1 MTVLIDGKLENPL
14 IKDKKVSLLG
24 GVICGQKISMGS
36 VSEGSSCWQTNQEDQ
51 SNLEVLQRMVD
62 LRKISEKDCRTKKE
76 AVHFQGHSHN
86 QHTQSSSSIAFLTV
100 VKQTF
105 IKISG
110 LHMKQGELEV
120 KPVEVGYIVWAHW
133 SKLLNGKSVADKD
146 VARGVFK
153 PALMKWRIPT
163 KIMTNQRLLS
173 LLRDE
178 LLQSNKN
185 IQRFRTGIEMTS
197 WLEMVELPLGV
208 ESNGSRDQKPAELEL
223 EEISNNNKTL
233 TNLKAMGATK
243 SKGQKEESASVVVVV
258 GYGYGQWLQE
268 KMDRHRQLQALE
280 IGPEIEGQSYFQGL
294 WRSWPGHH
302 MRMGY
307 KERTKDKE
315 GKIKDKDRIRTLK
328 GLKDKD
334 RIRTIKGLKVKE
346 DKGQDKEDEVLQ
358 EERSRTV
365 DEDKEKNKRGSIVVK
380 NNKKK
385 KKKKTKK
392 RKSNKKKKMMMK

>member
-86 QHTQSSSSIAFLTV
+86 QHTQSSSS
-100 VKQTF
+100 
-105 IKISG
+105 

-197 WLEMVELPLGV
+197 WLEM
-208 ESNGSRDQKPAELEL
+208 KPAELEL

-365 DEDKEKNKRGSIVVK
+365 E
-380 NNKKK
+380 
-385 KKKKTKK
+385 
-392 RKSNKKKKMMMK
+392 